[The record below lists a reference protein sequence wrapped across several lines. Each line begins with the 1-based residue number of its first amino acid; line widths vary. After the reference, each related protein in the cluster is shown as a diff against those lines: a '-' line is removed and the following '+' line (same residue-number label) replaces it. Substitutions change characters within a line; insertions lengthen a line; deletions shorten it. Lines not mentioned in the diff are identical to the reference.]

1 MGKYVCRV
9 KTVSRGGENTMT
21 VQAIITSFYD
31 GLTQKNN
38 EWQKNV
44 SESIVFS
51 DASQKLH
58 AEGKEAFIQSF
69 TTFLR
74 AVEKVHMKQ
83 LIVEETN
90 ACAVVSYDYVSPK
103 GGKLH
108 QDDAE
113 VWKVVDGKIVAL
125 TIYFDI
131 TEFRSFM
138 GR

>member
-90 ACAVVSYDYVSPK
+90 ACAVVSYDYISPQ

-113 VWKVVDGKIVAL
+113 IWKVVDGKIVAL